1 MQKVKSCGRNDTVR
15 LELSRT
21 SSTLA
26 MEEDESA
33 ESRIERLLSESPV
46 VIFARSSSTS
56 STGCMCHVMRNLL
69 ATIGVHPTVVQ
80 LDDEEMKALP
90 GDEDGDPEDPVGAGG
105 GGPAVFIGGR
115 RVGGL
120 ERVVALHLSGQL
132 VAKLV
137 EVGAMKQGDAAAMY
151 GVA

>member
-1 MQKVKSCGRNDTVR
+1 MQKVKRCARSDAV
-15 LELSRT
+15 LLQLSPT

-26 MEEDESA
+26 MDEDESP

-46 VIFARSSSTS
+46 IIFARSSTS
-56 STGCMCHVMRNLL
+56 SSTRCMCHVIKNLL
-69 ATIGVHPTVVQ
+69 TTIGVHPTVVQ
-80 LDDEEMKALP
+80 LDEEEMKALP
-90 GDEDGDPEDPVGAGG
+90 AGDEGEDQVLIS
-105 GGPAVFIGGR
+105 GPAVFIGGR

-132 VAKLV
+132 VPKLV
-137 EVGAMKQGDAAAMY
+137 EVGAMEKEGVVF